1 MMSLYSGRVNT
12 STQSTTVVVVKY
24 NVADSE
30 E

>member
-12 STQSTTVVVVKY
+12 SIQSTTVVVVKY
-24 NVADSE
+24 SVADSE